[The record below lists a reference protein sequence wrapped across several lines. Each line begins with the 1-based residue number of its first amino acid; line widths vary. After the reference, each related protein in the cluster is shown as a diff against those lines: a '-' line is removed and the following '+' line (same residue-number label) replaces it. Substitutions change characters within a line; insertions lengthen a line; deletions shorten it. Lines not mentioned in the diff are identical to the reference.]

1 MDLRLALDVVAIF
14 SGVLSV
20 GFWLSSRYVYRDIH
34 SELKSIRQE
43 TFFTVDSKTVAILAK
58 IEKQINRNVARIN
71 NSEARLNYLEGIF
84 VKDESYCVF
93 VEKLNEPENSDF
105 T

>member
-14 SGVLSV
+14 SGILSV
-20 GFWLSSRYVYRDIH
+20 GFWLSSRYIYRDIQ

-43 TFFTVDSKTVAILAK
+43 TVFTVDSRIVAIIGK
-58 IEKQINRNVARIN
+58 IEKQLNKNFNRISNCEARI
-71 NSEARLNYLEGIF
+71 SYLEGIL
-84 VKDESYCVF
+84 VNDQSYSDF
-93 VEKLNEPENSDF
+93 IDKLNNSLDSDV